1 MYLSNDSATEIV
13 KGFTLM
19 RIAVCDDLENERKKL
34 IEALGNVLNDFV
46 VNEFEDG
53 NQLLESHAV
62 MPYDLIILDIL
73 MPKINGIDTAA
84 ALRKTDTKT
93 PVVFMDEVFDREYIQ
108 RKFENMRYLS
118 EAGRTIRKGIDS
130 LFMNLLDETR
140 FFVLDQ
146 ESSYDENVD
155 RMVRALTN
163 QGELDA
169 GFAQRVRERE
179 KYSTMVLDQNIAFPH
194 TKNMLPKL
202 TLAMGV
208 FPDMLKDDKYG
219 NIRII
224 ILLGIPESM
233 EDDTVLVRLY
243 DDILSIGKKPD
254 VIPKIQKMES
264 YREFLLYN
272 AEENNIFE

>member
-1 MYLSNDSATEIV
+1 M
-13 KGFTLM
+13 F
-19 RIAVCDDLENERKKL
+19 
-34 IEALGNVLNDFV
+34 
-46 VNEFEDG
+46 
-53 NQLLESHAV
+53 
-62 MPYDLIILDIL
+62 
-73 MPKINGIDTAA
+73 
-84 ALRKTDTKT
+84 
-93 PVVFMDEVFDREYIQ
+93 FDREYIQ

-155 RMVRALTN
+155 RMARALTN

-194 TKNMLPKL
+194 TKNMLSKL

-264 YREFLLYN
+264 YREFLLYI

>member
-1 MYLSNDSATEIV
+1 
-13 KGFTLM
+13 
-19 RIAVCDDLENERKKL
+19 
-34 IEALGNVLNDFV
+34 
-46 VNEFEDG
+46 
-53 NQLLESHAV
+53 
-62 MPYDLIILDIL
+62 
-73 MPKINGIDTAA
+73 
-84 ALRKTDTKT
+84 
-93 PVVFMDEVFDREYIQ
+93 MDEVFDREYIQ

-155 RMVRALTN
+155 RMARALTN

-224 ILLGIPESM
+224 IYWESLNQWKM
-233 EDDTVLVRLY
+233 TQYLSDYMMIFCRSARNRMSFLRSRKWKATENFFS
-243 DDILSIGKKPD
+243 ILQKK
-254 VIPKIQKMES
+254 IIYLSKRKGGRRCHLWS
-264 YREFLLYN
+264 
-272 AEENNIFE
+272 